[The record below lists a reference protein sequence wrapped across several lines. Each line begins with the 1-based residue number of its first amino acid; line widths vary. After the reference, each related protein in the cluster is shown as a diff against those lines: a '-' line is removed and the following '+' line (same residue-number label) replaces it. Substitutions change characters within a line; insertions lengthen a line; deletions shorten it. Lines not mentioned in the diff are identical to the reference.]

1 VAQPTYTIWSTV
13 TFPRSRYAH
22 RLAGKHASF
31 VDHRGMPTCYRE
43 LSDSYF
49 MRYSGTSLP
58 SSCKAVTMAR
68 FTFRTCPEPVRI
80 PVPAST
86 FLPVLSINR
95 EYPHQLACSVPAHL
109 SIGSFRFDENLS
121 RVLNAAGTK
130 HSSAART
137 MAGSAN
143 ILPASLAP
151 YQPGHSTKLAKMGL
165 PVS

>member
-1 VAQPTYTIWSTV
+1 MAQPAYTIWSTV
-13 TFPRSRYAH
+13 TFPRSRYVP

-31 VDHRGMPTCYRE
+31 VHPRGMLTCHKE
-43 LSDSYF
+43 LIDGYF
-49 MRYSGTSLP
+49 MRYAGTSLP
-58 SSCKAVTMAR
+58 SSCNAVTMAR

-86 FLPVLSINR
+86 FLPVLSIKR
-95 EYPHQLACSVPAHL
+95 EYPHQLACNVPAHL
-109 SIGSFRFDENLS
+109 SIGSFRFGENLS
-121 RVLNAAGTK
+121 SVLNAAGTK

-137 MAGSAN
+137 TAGSVN